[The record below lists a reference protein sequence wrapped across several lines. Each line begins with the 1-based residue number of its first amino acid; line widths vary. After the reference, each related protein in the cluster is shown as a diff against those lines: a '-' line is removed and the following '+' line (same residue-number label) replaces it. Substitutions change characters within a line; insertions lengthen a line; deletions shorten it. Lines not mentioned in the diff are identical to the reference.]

1 MKMMNSNRI
10 ESLAVNA
17 VEDYFTKIERINP
30 TIPVGDKEPSW
41 DGFLYLYQDDSMKKE
56 TLIGRIPIQVKGK
69 QGEFVE
75 SLSYPIK
82 TSDLRNYMREGGCI
96 YFVVLINDRQERKI
110 FHRMLIPVELQNIL
124 KGKEQQKSI
133 NVKMKPLEGSDDDVY
148 HCLVDFYRDMKKQTG
163 SPIKTL
169 SLKDLVDGNYDT
181 FRFSLSGF
189 DVSKE
194 SLESFITRKAIC
206 LYVKPMDANASDIPI
221 QEGRCFLKLIQNVK
235 QIVSVNG
242 TDFYNSFEKTFEK
255 NKVILGIGH
264 CLKVAF
270 DSQNPIEISVNI
282 KLEAT
287 ELKAMTQDIRFVLAV
302 IENKSFNIGDF
313 QVDIPSDD
321 ESQKLYVLL
330 KGEYARLQRVEI
342 LLERLHVIKGLD
354 LSTMQKVDWETMNIL
369 MAGILDEKELAL
381 NVKESRLH
389 NIKVGNLM
397 FLLIVCQQK
406 SGKFRL
412 FDYFT
417 PPSAL
422 KLISPEGYE
431 ASKYAVLNVDGYVR
445 YDNIDFSN
453 ILPSISALKAK
464 HEYFLDY
471 AKYEVFNMLKAY
483 YKLDGDKEKSAL
495 LLNTSSGV
503 IDWMIKESKDADEKL
518 AYECYAYLVKFLKN
532 SLTEEDIATLNG
544 ILYSDKGDDSLKANV
559 ALLLKNKSAFDVFYS
574 KMTKDE
580 IEGFKKSPFCE
591 IMEGQR

>member
-1 MKMMNSNRI
+1 MKMNPNQI
-10 ESLAVNA
+10 ELLAVNA
-17 VEDYFTKIERINP
+17 VEDFFAKIKRINP
-30 TIPVGDKEPSW
+30 MIPLADKEPSW
-41 DGFLYLYQDDSMKKE
+41 DGFLYLYSDDSMKKDS
-56 TLIGRIPIQVKGK
+56 LIGRIPIQVKGK

-75 SLSYPIK
+75 SLSYPVK

-96 YFVVLINDRQERKI
+96 YFVVLINDKQERKI
-110 FHRMLIPVELQNIL
+110 FHRMLTPVELQNIL
-124 KGKEQQKSI
+124 KGHEQQKSI
-133 NVKMKPLEGSDDDVY
+133 NVKMKPLDGSDDDVY
-148 HCLVDFYRDMKKQTG
+148 HSLVDFYRDMKKQTG

-189 DVSKE
+189 DASKE

-221 QEGRCFLKLIQNVK
+221 KEGRCFLKLIQNVK
-235 QIVSVNG
+235 QAVSVNG
-242 TDFYNSFEKTFEK
+242 IVFYNSFEKTNEK
-255 NKVILGIGH
+255 NKIILGIGH

-270 DSQNPIEISVNI
+270 DSQNPIEMSVNI

-287 ELKAMTQDIRFVLAV
+287 ELKAMVQDIRFVLAA
-302 IENKSFNIGDF
+302 IENKSFKIGDY
-313 QVDIPSDD
+313 QVDIPSNN
-321 ESQKLYVLL
+321 ESKKLCALL

-342 LLERLHVIKGLD
+342 LLEQLHVIKNLD
-354 LSTMQKVDWETMNIL
+354 LSTMQNVDWETLKIL
-369 MAGILDEKELAL
+369 TTGILDEKELTL
-381 NVKESRLH
+381 NVKESRLY

-397 FLLIVCQQK
+397 FLLLVCQQK
-406 SGKFRL
+406 SGKFRI

-431 ASKYAVLNVDGYVR
+431 ASKYAVLEVDGYVR

-464 HEYFLDY
+464 HDCFLDY
-471 AKYEVFNMLKAY
+471 AKYEVFNMLKACG
-483 YKLDGDKEKSAL
+483 KLDDDKEKRTI
-495 LLNTSSGV
+495 LLNMSSDI
-503 IDWMIKESKDADEKL
+503 IDWMIEETKDADEKQ

-544 ILYSDKGDDSLKANV
+544 ILYSDKVDDPLKASV

-580 IEGFKKSPFCE
+580 KENFKKLPFSE
-591 IMEGQR
+591 IML

>member
-1 MKMMNSNRI
+1 MNPNQI
-10 ESLAVNA
+10 ELLAVNA
-17 VEDYFTKIERINP
+17 VEDFFAKIKRINP
-30 TIPVGDKEPSW
+30 MIPLADKEPSW
-41 DGFLYLYQDDSMKKE
+41 DGFLYLYSDDSMKKDS
-56 TLIGRIPIQVKGK
+56 LIGRIPIQVKGK

-75 SLSYPIK
+75 SLSYPVK

-96 YFVVLINDRQERKI
+96 YFVVLINDKQERKI
-110 FHRMLIPVELQNIL
+110 FHRMLTPVELQNIL
-124 KGKEQQKSI
+124 KGHEQQKSI
-133 NVKMKPLEGSDDDVY
+133 NVKMKPLDGSDDDVY
-148 HCLVDFYRDMKKQTG
+148 HSLVDFYRDMKKQTG

-169 SLKDLVDGNYDT
+169 SLKDLVDCNYDT

-189 DVSKE
+189 DASKE

-221 QEGRCFLKLIQNVK
+221 KEGRCFLKLIQNVK
-235 QIVSVNG
+235 QAVSVNG
-242 TDFYNSFEKTFEK
+242 IVFYNSFEKTNEK
-255 NKVILGIGH
+255 NKIILGIGH

-270 DSQNPIEISVNI
+270 DSQNPIEMSVNI

-287 ELKAMTQDIRFVLAV
+287 ELKAMVQDIRFVLAA
-302 IENKSFNIGDF
+302 IENKSFKIGDY
-313 QVDIPSDD
+313 QVDIPSNN
-321 ESQKLYVLL
+321 ESKKLCALL

-342 LLERLHVIKGLD
+342 LLERLHVIKKLD
-354 LSTMQKVDWETMNIL
+354 LSTMQNVDWETLKIL
-369 MAGILDEKELAL
+369 TTGILDEKELTL
-381 NVKESRLH
+381 NVKESRLY

-397 FLLIVCQQK
+397 FLLLVCQQK
-406 SGKFRL
+406 SGKFRI

-431 ASKYAVLNVDGYVR
+431 ASKYAVLEVDGYVR

-464 HEYFLDY
+464 HDCFLDY
-471 AKYEVFNMLKAY
+471 AKYEVFNMLKACG
-483 YKLDGDKEKSAL
+483 KLDDDKEKRTI
-495 LLNTSSGV
+495 LLNMSSDI
-503 IDWMIKESKDADEKL
+503 IDWMIEETKDADEKQ

-532 SLTEEDIATLNG
+532 SLTEEDIDTLNG
-544 ILYSDKGDDSLKANV
+544 ILYSDKVDDPLKASV

-580 IEGFKKSPFCE
+580 KENFKKLPFSE
-591 IMEGQR
+591 IML

>member
-1 MKMMNSNRI
+1 MMNSNSI
-10 ESLAVNA
+10 EKRAVNA
-17 VEDYFTKIERINP
+17 VEDYFAKIERIDS
-30 TIPVGDKEPSW
+30 TISRGDKEPSW
-41 DGFLYLYQDDSMKKE
+41 DGFLYLYLDDSMKKE
-56 TLIGRIPIQVKGK
+56 TLIGRIPVQVKGK

-75 SLSYPIK
+75 SLSYPVK
-82 TSDLRNYMREGGCI
+82 TSDLWNYIREGGCV
-96 YFVVLINDRQERKI
+96 YFVVLINDQQECKI
-110 FHRMLIPVELQNIL
+110 FYRMLTPIELQNIL
-124 KGKEQQKSI
+124 KGKEQNKSI

-148 HCLVDFYRDMKKQTG
+148 HSLVDFYRDMKKQTG

-189 DVSKE
+189 DASKE

-235 QIVSVNG
+235 QAVSVNG
-242 TDFYNSFEKTFEK
+242 TVFYNSFEKTFEK

-270 DSQNPIEISVNI
+270 DSQNPIEMSVNI

-287 ELKAMTQDIRFVLAV
+287 ELKAMTQDIRFVLAA
-302 IENKSFNIGDF
+302 IGNRSFNIGDF

-321 ESQKLYVLL
+321 ESQKLYNLL
-330 KGEYARLQRVEI
+330 KGEYVRLQRVEI

-354 LSTMQKVDWETMNIL
+354 LSTMQKADWETLNIL
-369 MAGILDEKELAL
+369 MAGILDEKELTL
-381 NVKESRLH
+381 NVKESKLH

-397 FLLIVCQQK
+397 FLLIACRQK
-406 SGKFRL
+406 SGKFRI

-431 ASKYAVLNVDGYVR
+431 ASKYAVLGVDGYVR

-453 ILPSISALKAK
+453 ILPSISVLKAK
-464 HEYFLDY
+464 HDCFLDY
-471 AKYEVFNMLKAY
+471 AKYEVFNMLKACG
-483 YKLDGDKEKSAL
+483 KLDDDKEKRTI
-495 LLNTSSGV
+495 LLNTSSEV
-503 IDWMIKESKDADEKL
+503 IDWMIKEAKDADEKL

-544 ILYSDKGDDSLKANV
+544 ILYSDKGDDPLKASV

-574 KMTKDE
+574 KMTKEE
-580 IEGFKKSPFCE
+580 IEDFKESPFE
-591 IMEGQR
+591 VIML

>member
-1 MKMMNSNRI
+1 MMNSNSI
-10 ESLAVNA
+10 EKRAVNA
-17 VEDYFTKIERINP
+17 VEDYFAKIERIDS
-30 TIPVGDKEPSW
+30 TISRGDKEPSW
-41 DGFLYLYQDDSMKKE
+41 DGFLYLYLDDSMKKE
-56 TLIGRIPIQVKGK
+56 TLIGRIPVQVKGK

-75 SLSYPIK
+75 SLSYPVK
-82 TSDLRNYMREGGCI
+82 TSDLWNYIREGGCV
-96 YFVVLINDRQERKI
+96 YFVVLINDQQECKI
-110 FHRMLIPVELQNIL
+110 FYRMLTPIELQNIL
-124 KGKEQQKSI
+124 KGKEQNKSI

-148 HCLVDFYRDMKKQTG
+148 HSLVDFYRDMKKQTG

-189 DVSKE
+189 DASKE

-235 QIVSVNG
+235 QAVSVNG
-242 TDFYNSFEKTFEK
+242 TVFYNSFEKTFEK

-270 DSQNPIEISVNI
+270 DSQNPIEMSVNI

-287 ELKAMTQDIRFVLAV
+287 ELKAMTQDIRFVLAA
-302 IENKSFNIGDF
+302 IGNRSFNIGDF

-397 FLLIVCQQK
+397 FLLLVCQQAG
-406 SGKFRL
+406 GKFRI
-412 FDYFT
+412 FDYFNPQT
-417 PPSAL
+417 QF

-445 YDNIDFSN
+445 YDNIDFPN

-464 HEYFLDY
+464 HEYVLDY

-483 YKLDGDKEKSAL
+483 CKLDGDKEKSAL

-503 IDWMIKESKDADEKL
+503 IDWMIKEAENADEKL
-518 AYECYAYLVKFLKN
+518 TYECYAYLVKFLKN
-532 SLTEEDIATLNG
+532 SLSEEDIATLNG
-544 ILYSDKGDDSLKANV
+544 ILFSVKGDDSLKANV

-580 IEGFKKSPFCE
+580 KENFKESPFCE
-591 IMEGQR
+591 IMF

>member
-1 MKMMNSNRI
+1 MNSNQI
-10 ESLAVNA
+10 ELLAVNA
-17 VEDYFTKIERINP
+17 VEDYFTKIKRINP

-41 DGFLYLYQDDSMKKE
+41 DGFLYLYSDDSMKKE
-56 TLIGRIPIQVKGK
+56 TMIGRIPVQVKGK
-69 QGEFVE
+69 TGEFVE
-75 SLSYPIK
+75 SLSYCMK
-82 TSDLRNYMREGGCI
+82 TSDLRNYMREGGCL

-110 FHRMLIPVELQNIL
+110 FYRMLIPVELQNIL

-133 NVKMKPLEGSDDDVY
+133 NVKMKPLEGSDDVY
-148 HCLVDFYRDMKKQTG
+148 HSLVDFYHDMKKQTG

-189 DVSKE
+189 DASKE

-221 QEGRCFLKLIQNVK
+221 REGRCFLKLIQDVK
-235 QIVSVNG
+235 QAVSVNG
-242 TDFYNSFEKTFEK
+242 TVFYNSFEKTNEK

-270 DSQNPIEISVNI
+270 DSQNPIVMTVNI

-287 ELKAMTQDIRFVLAV
+287 GLKSMQQDVLFVLNV
-302 IENKSFNIGDF
+302 LENKSFKIGDSP
-313 QVDIPSDD
+313 VDIPCDN
-321 ESQKLYVLL
+321 ESEKLYALL
-330 KGEYARLQRVEI
+330 KGKYAILHKVQL
-342 LLERLHVIKGLD
+342 LLEQLHVVKDLD
-354 LSTMQKVDWETMNIL
+354 LSTMKKSDWATLEIL
-369 MAGILDEKELAL
+369 TAGILDEKELAL

-397 FLLIVCQQK
+397 FLLLVCLQK
-406 SGKFRL
+406 SGKFRIY
-412 FDYFT
+412 DYFNPQT
-417 PPSAL
+417 QF
-422 KLISPEGYE
+422 KLISPEGFE
-431 ASKYAVLNVDGYVR
+431 SSKYAVLNVDGYVR
-445 YDNIDFSN
+445 YDNIDFSD

-464 HEYFLDY
+464 HDYYLDY
-471 AKYEVFNMLKAY
+471 AKYEVFNMLKACG
-483 YKLDGDKEKSAL
+483 KLDDDSKKRTI
-495 LLNTSSGV
+495 LLNMSSDI
-503 IDWMIKESKDADEKL
+503 IDWMIEETKDADEKQ

-544 ILYSDKGDDSLKANV
+544 ILYSDKGDDPLKASV

-580 IEGFKKSPFCE
+580 KENFKKLPFSE
-591 IMEGQR
+591 IML

>member
-1 MKMMNSNRI
+1 MMNSNRI

-17 VEDYFTKIERINP
+17 VEDYFTKIKRINP
-30 TIPVGDKEPSW
+30 MIPFADKEPSW
-41 DGFLYLYQDDSMKKE
+41 DGFLYLYPDGSMKKE
-56 TLIGRIPIQVKGK
+56 TMIGRIPVQVKGK
-69 QGEFVE
+69 TGEFVE
-75 SLSYPIK
+75 SLSYPIN

-110 FHRMLIPVELQNIL
+110 FYRMLIPVELQNIL

-133 NVKMKPLEGSDDDVY
+133 NVKMKPLEDSDDVY
-148 HCLVDFYRDMKKQTG
+148 HSLVDFYRDMKKQTG

-181 FRFSLSGF
+181 FRFFLSGF
-189 DVSKE
+189 DASKE
-194 SLESFITRKAIC
+194 SLESFITSKAIC
-206 LYVKPMDANASDIPI
+206 LYVKSTDANASDIPI
-221 QEGRCFLKLIQNVK
+221 REGRCFLKLIQDVK
-235 QIVSVNG
+235 QAVSVNG
-242 TDFYNSFEKTFEK
+242 TVFYNSFEKTNEK

-270 DSQNPIEISVNI
+270 DSQNPIVMTVNI
-282 KLEAT
+282 KFEAT
-287 ELKAMTQDIRFVLAV
+287 ELKAMSV
-302 IENKSFNIGDF
+302 IENMSFNIGDF

-321 ESQKLYVLL
+321 ESQKLYDLL
-330 KGEYARLQRVEI
+330 KGEYVRLQRVEI

-397 FLLIVCQQK
+397 FLLLVCQQK
-406 SGKFRL
+406 SEKFRIY
-412 FDYFT
+412 DYFT
-417 PPSAL
+417 LPSAL

-431 ASKYAVLNVDGYVR
+431 ASKYAVLEVDGYVR

-464 HEYFLDY
+464 HEYVLDY
-471 AKYEVFNMLKAY
+471 AKFEVFNMLKAY
-483 YKLDGDKEKSAL
+483 CKLDGDKEKSAL
-495 LLNTSSGV
+495 LLNTSSDV

-532 SLTEEDIATLNG
+532 TLSEEDIVALKG
-544 ILYSDKGDDSLKANV
+544 ILFL
-559 ALLLKNKSAFDVFYS
+559 
-574 KMTKDE
+574 
-580 IEGFKKSPFCE
+580 IEM
-591 IMEGQR
+591 IIH